1 MSMSFDS
8 VLSFEPQVEKKC
20 IINIYFFSEYIFI
33 WTIISFNRRFT
44 NEKVARHKA
53 MPSCTYAL
61 KVQYAVCQGQTS
73 FLIIIQMCGMSQ
85 TIVFDIIS

>member
-1 MSMSFDS
+1 MSLSFDS

-20 IINIYFFSEYIFI
+20 IIIIFI
-33 WTIISFNRRFT
+33 LSIISFNRKCT
-44 NEKVARHKA
+44 NEKVARLKA
-53 MPSCTYAL
+53 MPSHTYAL

-73 FLIIIQMCGMSQ
+73 FLIIIQMCGMNQ